1 MVYEWKSGSRHKVSA
16 QVAGEVCSRLES
28 EGRLNAVELVDE
40 SRPED
45 SPMHKEFEWDDSIAG
60 EEWRRHQARNII
72 NTIIVVPEVEERPV
86 QRAFFK
92 VESQSRNY
100 ESINVII
107 QQEDKYRKLLA
118 QAKREFESYKDKYM
132 TLKELK
138 KLFETGNDTFKDVA

>member
-28 EGRLNAVELVDE
+28 EGRLNACELVDE

-45 SPMHKEFEWDDSIAG
+45 APMHNEFEWDDSIAG

-107 QQEDKYRKLLA
+107 QQEDKYKKLLA
-118 QAKREFESYKDKYM
+118 QAKRDFESYKDKYI

-138 KLFETGNDTFKDVA
+138 KLIETGNDTFKDVA